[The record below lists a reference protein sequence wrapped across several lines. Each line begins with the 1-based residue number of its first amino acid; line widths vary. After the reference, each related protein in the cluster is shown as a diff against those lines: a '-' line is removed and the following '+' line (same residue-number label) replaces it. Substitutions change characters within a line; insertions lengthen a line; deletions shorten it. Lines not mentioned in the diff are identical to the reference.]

1 MIFDKPELRDKL
13 AAGASFQERYAG
25 AREIHPSLIRSGED
39 LVKRGKVKYKAA
51 EMPGSNTVELTGTVH
66 GSFGITHRPSLKA
79 RFRGDQQ
86 LVERYHC
93 GCREGVREHFCA
105 HCAALLV
112 ARFPEPDAR
121 IQEDYQNADMDL
133 KGMRIRLGTQ
143 RKNGEAVFWT
153 PEDSRRVFT
162 PNAAVIGGTDT
173 GNTQV
178 MKSIALQFLRQRQ
191 GETGDTG
198 LLILD
203 WDGDYDESKTDFLE
217 ATCAQVRKL
226 QKLPLNPFSLK
237 HLERNPQLPVHTA
250 MDFADILARAY
261 GLGPLQRSTLANS
274 VVSAYAAKGITS
286 NPLSWDLPAPAF
298 SDVYE
303 EYCSRPQAQR
313 SEDLSAVMDSLAAF
327 ELFDPE
333 PAEGTT
339 LVDMFRGAVVIDMS
353 GYPEELKRFAA
364 GILIQ
369 QLSAQMNA
377 MGRSYGGDL
386 SRMLLIDEA
395 DELLT
400 LEHGALRKVLR
411 RSREYGLAVVLA
423 VQSPMG
429 FCTGDFEWW
438 KVISTWIVHN
448 GEELFRQELE
458 KVLQLD
464 AFEIG
469 AERMYQLVKHQ
480 QKLQSLIRIGTELPV
495 ATEDLPFYEI
505 VGDKQESYLKEQTQE
520 ARFLPL
526 EGIPLLD
533 TDHLDVVEVLD
544 DTPAAPMAE
553 LKIE

>member
-1 MIFDKPELRDKL
+1 MIFDKPELHDKL
-13 AAGASFQERYAG
+13 AAGASFPERYAG
-25 AREIHPSLIRSGED
+25 AREIHPSIIRSGED
-39 LVKRGKVKYKAA
+39 LVKREKVKYKAA
-51 EMPGSNTVELTGTVH
+51 EIPGSNTVELTGTVH
-66 GSFGITHRPSLKA
+66 GSFGITHRPSVKV

-86 LVERYHC
+86 LVERYYC
-93 GCREGVREHFCA
+93 GCREGIRERFCT
-105 HCAALLV
+105 HCAALLA
-112 ARFPEPDAR
+112 ARFPEPEAR
-121 IQEDYQNADMDL
+121 IQEDYQNSDADL

-153 PEDSRRVFT
+153 PEDSRRLFT
-162 PNAAVIGGTDT
+162 PNAAVIGGNDM

-191 GETGDTG
+191 GEQGDTG

-217 ATCAQVRKL
+217 ATGAQVRKL

-274 VVSAYAAKGITS
+274 VVSAYAEKGITS

-333 PAEGTT
+333 PAEGIT
-339 LVDMFRGAVVIDMS
+339 LVDMFRDTVVIDMS

-364 GILIQ
+364 GILLR

-386 SRMLLIDEA
+386 TRMLLIDEA
-395 DELLT
+395 DALLT
-400 LEHGALRKVLR
+400 LEHGALRKILR

-423 VQSPMG
+423 VQSPLG

-458 KVLQLD
+458 KMLQLD

-495 ATEDLPFYEI
+495 AAEDLPFYEI

-520 ARFLPL
+520 TRFLPL

-533 TDHLDVVEVLD
+533 TDHLDVVEVLE